1 MRHDKIIFFH
11 VSNALHFLYCIN
23 VKLSTNIMPR
33 VTLRVDPRTKQAR
46 VIKPLTMTI
55 TMKKPHLK
63 AKVFPPR
70 RPSKSYKRKKPNI
83 PMPLQPKIQFSAAFA
98 KKNIQYVAMIMCHGS
113 SCDSI
118 HRCKN
123 PTFET
128 KYDLIWSSPHG
139 TSTTTH
145 GPPHEVY
152 HHLCNVVN
160 SRTNAD
166 TPLTGKSF
174 MTALNSTINLHDLF
188 DLGKLHKTA
197 ALKQRDQG
205 SNVSDLNIF
214 MSGLHSPTRI
224 DGIYLFEVGKPC
236 GPSQHHNAMTVDP
249 ARLVQTHPDL
259 FHVAQTAMNLQ
270 SFIEPTTFHGVRHP
284 HSTLQQHDT
293 AVTKDWMGVQYQL
306 KENQD
311 NVRLSDVVGKEGIFP
326 PNTVVIAYVCRMVD
340 SLPKQSY
347 DSPVTSDY
355 TSTSTSSMSE
365 SHTSDDGADVSGLK
379 PDSSINASLHDDEM
393 NDDDL
398 DAFLNLLGGAVKHG
412 KSLKKRRR

>member
-1 MRHDKIIFFH
+1 
-11 VSNALHFLYCIN
+11 
-23 VKLSTNIMPR
+23 
-33 VTLRVDPRTKQAR
+33 
-46 VIKPLTMTI
+46 
-55 TMKKPHLK
+55 
-63 AKVFPPR
+63 
-70 RPSKSYKRKKPNI
+70 
-83 PMPLQPKIQFSAAFA
+83 
-98 KKNIQYVAMIMCHGS
+98 
-113 SCDSI
+113 
-118 HRCKN
+118 
-123 PTFET
+123 
-128 KYDLIWSSPHG
+128 
-139 TSTTTH
+139 
-145 GPPHEVY
+145 
-152 HHLCNVVN
+152 
-160 SRTNAD
+160 
-166 TPLTGKSF
+166 

-249 ARLVQTHPDL
+249 ARLVQTHPEL

-293 AVTKDWMGVQYQL
+293 VVTKDWMGVQYQL

-379 PDSSINASLHDDEM
+379 PDSPINASLHDDEM

-398 DAFLNLLGGAVKHG
+398 DAFLNLLGGAAKHG

>member
-1 MRHDKIIFFH
+1 
-11 VSNALHFLYCIN
+11 
-23 VKLSTNIMPR
+23 MPR
-33 VTLRVDPRTKQAR
+33 VTASTKQAR
-46 VIKPLTMTI
+46 VIKPLTI
-55 TMKKPHLK
+55 TVKKPQLVE
-63 AKVFPPR
+63 KVFPPR

-83 PMPLQPKIQFSAAFA
+83 PMPLPLQPKIQFSAAFA

-160 SRTNAD
+160 SRINAD

-174 MTALNSTINLHDLF
+174 MTALKSTINPHEVF

-197 ALKQRDQG
+197 TLKQRDQG

-236 GPSQHHNAMTVDP
+236 GPSQHHNAMTVNP
-249 ARLVQTHPDL
+249 LLLFQEHPEL
-259 FHVAQTAMNLQ
+259 LYVAQTAKNLQ

-293 AVTKDWMGVQYQL
+293 LVTKDWMGVQYQL

-326 PNTVVIAYVCRMVD
+326 PNTVVIAYVCRIVD
-340 SLPKQSY
+340 SLPKQSLY
-347 DSPVTSDY
+347 TPTASDY
-355 TSTSTSSMSE
+355 TS
-365 SHTSDDGADVSGLK
+365 A
-379 PDSSINASLHDDEM
+379 SSINS
-393 NDDDL
+393 DDDSIS
-398 DAFLNLLGGAVKHG
+398 DFLSFFDEPQESQESQDPSSHEWKWTSSSGGAIKHR